1 MIFSLRNQTYNEL
14 TEKLDKDDKIVVWA
28 CNFCVKFCGLGGRD
42 NMNALADRLEGDGYN
57 VVRRELI
64 GMSCLQDL
72 VRKRKNEEST
82 AQFFEDATV
91 IIPLTCEDGNAN
103 VKHVFDDKKVIDATK
118 TLGLGV
124 FSMEKGM
131 TLNYPFESTGLKPSV
146 DGIPVEEVAKA
157 TGCHTGSYDKCKD

>member
-1 MIFSLRNQTYNEL
+1 LIVSLRNQTYDEL
-14 TEKLDKDDKIVVWA
+14 KEKLNPDDKIVVWA
-28 CNFCVKFCGLGGRD
+28 CNFCVKFCGLGGRE
-42 NMNALADRLEGDGYN
+42 NMNALADKLETDGYN

-72 VRKRKNEEST
+72 VRKRKTDDATSKMFEE
-82 AQFFEDATV
+82 ATV

-103 VKHVFDDKKVIDATK
+103 VKHVFKDKRIIDATK

-131 TLNYPFESTGLKPSV
+131 TLNYPFESTGLEPSV
-146 DGIPVEEVAKA
+146 DGIPLEEVAKKV
-157 TGCHTGSYDKCKD
+157 GCHTGAY